1 MRSTE
6 FDFLKKPKSRVKE
19 FINVLKIG
27 VEFING
33 LRKLHPVGPCITVFG
48 SARTKEDDS
57 FYQAAMKFGQEI
69 AGMGLATITGGGPG
83 IMEAANRGARLA
95 GGKSIGCNIELP
107 LEQFPNP
114 YVDLN
119 IDFKQFYIRKVILLK
134 YTHAFIVLP
143 GGFGTLDELFETI
156 TLIQTKKTD
165 KFPIVLFGKSYWEKM
180 MEFVE
185 VMEKQGTIG
194 VKDKDLFLVTDSVEE
209 GIEYVRKAIKQN
221 HESKKK

>member
-6 FDFLKKPKSRVKE
+6 FDFLKKPKSRIKE
-19 FINVLKIG
+19 FINVLRIG

-33 LRKLHPVGPCITVFG
+33 LRKLHTVGPCITVFG
-48 SARTKEDDS
+48 SARTKEEDPY
-57 FYQAAMKFGQEI
+57 YQAAVKFGEKI

-83 IMEAANRGARLA
+83 IMEAANKGAKLA

-107 LEQFPNP
+107 MEQFPNP

-134 YTHAFIVLP
+134 CTHAFIVLP

-194 VKDKDLFLVTDSVEE
+194 VNDKDLFLVTDSVEE
-209 GIEYVRKAIKQN
+209 GINYVRKAIKDNYQ
-221 HESKKK
+221 SKKK